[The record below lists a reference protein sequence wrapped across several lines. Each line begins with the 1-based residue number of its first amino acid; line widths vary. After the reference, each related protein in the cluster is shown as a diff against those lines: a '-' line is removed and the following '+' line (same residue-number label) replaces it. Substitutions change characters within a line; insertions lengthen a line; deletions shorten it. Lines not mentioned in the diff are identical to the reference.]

1 MKSLQKIQPKSS
13 RHYWKSEI
21 KFAWNKATEA
31 FIQVGTLLI
40 ESKESL
46 EYGEFLKMIEN
57 DLPFSPR
64 TSQMLMV
71 IANDKRFSNT
81 NYSSYLKLDHLYATS
96 SHYFQKHH

>member
-46 EYGEFLKMIEN
+46 DYGEFLKMIEN

-71 IANDKRFSNT
+71 IANDKRLSNT
-81 NYSSYLKLDHLYATS
+81 N
-96 SHYFQKHH
+96 